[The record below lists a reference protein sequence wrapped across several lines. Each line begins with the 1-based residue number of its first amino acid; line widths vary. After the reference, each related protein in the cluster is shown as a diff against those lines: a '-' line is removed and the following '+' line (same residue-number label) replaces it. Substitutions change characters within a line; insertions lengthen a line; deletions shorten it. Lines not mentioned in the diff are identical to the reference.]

1 MNSMHYT
8 TNTPTIAIIT
18 IIIIKIIIVLD
29 VVARLC
35 SLLDVFPN
43 VVKSQK
49 KISDSDNYA
58 N

>member
-43 VVKSQK
+43 VVKSLTK
-49 KISDSDNYA
+49 KDKRLR
-58 N
+58 